1 MLIDLIYAIPFPDW
15 LKAEAF
21 HIGPESKNISVK
33 WYGISY
39 VVSLFLA
46 YFYAKKTCENDAVW
60 VPKGAVRGSAL
71 IPNKR
76 MLEDFMFFCLIGIIL
91 GGRIGSILLYNT
103 ADYIEEP
110 LKIFKVWEGGM
121 AFHGGFLGVCAAA
134 IYLARSRKIPLMR
147 VADIAAISAPIGLG
161 LVRVANF
168 INQELYG
175 HVTNVPWAV
184 KFPLSPAGLP
194 RHPSQLYEAFLEG
207 FVILVVLWIGSRKF
221 KTLTKPGLST
231 GIFIFLY
238 GSFRIFVENF
248 RVPDAPLF
256 GPLTRGMAYSLP
268 MVLVGILVIFWAAK
282 RPPVSPLRPTETPDE
297 KP

>member
-21 HIGPESKNISVK
+21 HIGPISVK

-60 VPKGAVRGSAL
+60 VPKGTAPTPAL

-76 MLEDFMFFCLIGIIL
+76 MLEDYMFFCLIGIII

-103 ADYIEEP
+103 EDYIAEP
-110 LKIFKVWEGGM
+110 IKIFKVWEGGM

-134 IYLARSRKIPLMR
+134 IYLARSRRIPLMR
-147 VADIAAISAPIGLG
+147 VADIAAISAPFGML
-161 LVRVANF
+161 LVRIANF

-207 FVILVVLWIGSRKF
+207 FVILAVLWIGSRKF

-268 MVLVGILVIFWAAK
+268 MVIIGILVIFWAAK

-297 KP
+297 KS